1 MTRKREKIINYFI
14 NKMVRKWVEI
24 DVQKKGKV
32 QCCLFVKKYGKDG
45 DTQIIC
51 KVLISILQF

>member
-14 NKMVRKWVEI
+14 NKMVQKWVEI

-45 DTQIIC
+45 DTQII
-51 KVLISILQF
+51 F